1 MPRGFI
7 GDLATG
13 SMKMTKH
20 SGRSRY
26 EVVRGELVAS
36 PRTWLVTG
44 AAGFIGSNL
53 VQELLGLGQHV
64 VGFDNFS
71 TGYQPN
77 LDEAVAATADSAGS
91 FRFIQGDIRD
101 VEACR
106 EACVGVDYVLH
117 QAALASVP
125 RSIADPVTST
135 QVNVDG
141 FLNVL
146 VAARDAAAKRV
157 VYASSSSVYGD
168 ATTIPQVEEKTGQ
181 VLSPYAASKATNELY
196 AAVFERTY
204 GVQTVGLRYFNVFGR
219 RQDPNGAY
227 AAVIPRWV
235 ANLLRD
241 VPCQIF
247 GDGETSRDFCY
258 VGNAVQ
264 ANILAATVTTAGSTG
279 QVYNVACGDETS
291 LNELFGMIRA
301 GLANYHPS
309 VKSSEPQYE
318 EPRQGDIRRSLADIS
333 KARRQLGYE
342 PTHRAAEGLN
352 EALIWYAAQ
361 FLPLDSEA
369 TVAQ

>member
-1 MPRGFI
+1 
-7 GDLATG
+7 
-13 SMKMTKH
+13 MTIQ

-26 EVVRGELVAS
+26 DDVRSELVTT
-36 PRTWLVTG
+36 PKTWLVTG

-77 LDEAVAATADSAGS
+77 LDEAVAANAASAGS
-91 FRFIQGDIRD
+91 FRFIRGDIRD
-101 VEACR
+101 ADACR

-125 RSIADPVTST
+125 RSIADPITST

-146 VAARDAAAKRV
+146 VAARDASAKRV

-168 ATTIPQVEEKTGQ
+168 ATTIPQVEETTGQ

-204 GVQTVGLRYFNVFGR
+204 GIRTIGLRYFNVFGR

-227 AAVIPRWV
+227 AAVIPRWI
-235 ANLLRD
+235 ANLLKD

-264 ANILAATVTTAGSTG
+264 ANILAATVTATDAPG
-279 QVYNVACGDETS
+279 QAYNIACGEETS
-291 LNELFGMIRA
+291 LNELFRMIRA
-301 GLANYHPS
+301 GLVAYHAA
-309 VKSSEPQYE
+309 VKTSEPQYE
-318 EPRQGDIRRSLADIS
+318 EARQGDIRRSLADIS

-342 PTHRAAEGLN
+342 PTHRAAEGLK
-352 EALIWYAAQ
+352 EALNWYAAQ
-361 FLPLDSEA
+361 LLALDSHA
-369 TVAQ
+369 AVTR